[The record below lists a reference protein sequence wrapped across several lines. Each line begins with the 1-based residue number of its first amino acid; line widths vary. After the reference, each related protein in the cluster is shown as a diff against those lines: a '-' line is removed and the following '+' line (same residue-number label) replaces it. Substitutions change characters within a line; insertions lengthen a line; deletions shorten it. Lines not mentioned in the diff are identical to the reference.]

1 MRRRTDAFNR
11 HEYEDRK
18 RKSGVNMMN
27 GKTMRY
33 AGTAVL
39 MIFIAAGAY
48 LIGYK
53 TAYDRMER
61 AAASY
66 ETETFYAAITD
77 ISDSSITVQGMEIN
91 DINFRGRFTFPV
103 MEETSYLWRGTRISA
118 KDLEEGDNI
127 SITFTGLVQE
137 TSPAGIQEVLKVQLL
152 DDDLRL
158 MVV

>member
-1 MRRRTDAFNR
+1 
-11 HEYEDRK
+11 
-18 RKSGVNMMN
+18 MN

-77 ISDSSITVQGMEIN
+77 ISNSSITVQGMEIN
-91 DINFRGRFTFPV
+91 DINFRGRFTCPV

-152 DDDLRL
+152 DDDFEG
-158 MVV
+158 

>member
-1 MRRRTDAFNR
+1 
-11 HEYEDRK
+11 
-18 RKSGVNMMN
+18 
-27 GKTMRY
+27 MRY

-103 MEETSYLWRGTRISA
+103 MEETSYLWRLICGGGRGSA
-118 KDLEEGDNI
+118 PKTWKRVIIFRLPLRDWYRKHLPPG
-127 SITFTGLVQE
+127 SRT
-137 TSPAGIQEVLKVQLL
+137 AG
-152 DDDLRL
+152 
-158 MVV
+158 

>member
-1 MRRRTDAFNR
+1 
-11 HEYEDRK
+11 
-18 RKSGVNMMN
+18 MN

-39 MIFIAAGAY
+39 MIFIAVGAY

-61 AAASY
+61 AAVSY

-103 MEETSYLWRGTRISA
+103 MEETSYLWRGTRISP
-118 KDLEEGDNI
+118 KDLEK
-127 SITFTGLVQE
+127 
-137 TSPAGIQEVLKVQLL
+137 GIIFRLP
-152 DDDLRL
+152 LRDWYGNHL
-158 MVV
+158 PPGSRKS

>member
-1 MRRRTDAFNR
+1 MRRRTDCFYQ
-11 HEYEDRK
+11 HEYQDGK
-18 RKSGVNMMN
+18 SKSGVDMMN

-77 ISDSSITVQGMEIN
+77 ITDSSITIQGMEIN

-103 MEETSYLWRGTRISA
+103 MEETSYLWRGRGSA
-118 KDLEEGDNI
+118 PKTWKRVIIFRL
-127 SITFTGLVQE
+127 
-137 TSPAGIQEVLKVQLL
+137 P
-152 DDDLRL
+152 LRDWYRKHL
-158 MVV
+158 PPGSRKS

>member
-1 MRRRTDAFNR
+1 
-11 HEYEDRK
+11 
-18 RKSGVNMMN
+18 
-27 GKTMRY
+27 MRY

-103 MEETSYLWRGTRISA
+103 MEETS
-118 KDLEEGDNI
+118 

-152 DDDLRL
+152 DDDFEG
-158 MVV
+158 

>member
-1 MRRRTDAFNR
+1 
-11 HEYEDRK
+11 
-18 RKSGVNMMN
+18 MN

-103 MEETSYLWRGTRISA
+103 MEETSYLWRGTRISP
-118 KDLEEGDNI
+118 KDLEKGIIFRLPLRDWYGNC
-127 SITFTGLVQE
+127 LLY
-137 TSPAGIQEVLKVQLL
+137 TSPSPR
-152 DDDLRL
+152 DS
-158 MVV
+158 

>member
-1 MRRRTDAFNR
+1 
-11 HEYEDRK
+11 
-18 RKSGVNMMN
+18 MN

-103 MEETSYLWRGTRISA
+103 MEETSYLWRGTRISP
-118 KDLEEGDNI
+118 KDLEK
-127 SITFTGLVQE
+127 
-137 TSPAGIQEVLKVQLL
+137 GIIFRLP
-152 DDDLRL
+152 LRDWYRKHL
-158 MVV
+158 QPGSRKS

>member
-1 MRRRTDAFNR
+1 M
-11 HEYEDRK
+11 
-18 RKSGVNMMN
+18 NMMN

-77 ISDSSITVQGMEIN
+77 ITDSSITVQGMEIN

-103 MEETSYLWRGTRISA
+103 MEETSYLWRGRGSA
-118 KDLEEGDNI
+118 PKTWKRVIIFRL
-127 SITFTGLVQE
+127 
-137 TSPAGIQEVLKVQLL
+137 P
-152 DDDLRL
+152 LRDWYRKHL
-158 MVV
+158 PPGSRKS

>member
-1 MRRRTDAFNR
+1 
-11 HEYEDRK
+11 
-18 RKSGVNMMN
+18 
-27 GKTMRY
+27 MRY

-61 AAASY
+61 AAVNY

-77 ISDSSITVQGMEIN
+77 ITDSSITVQGMEIN

-127 SITFTGLVQE
+127 SITFYISQYVILFIQNKNRCTALFYE
-137 TSPAGIQEVLKVQLL
+137 ITST
-152 DDDLRL
+152 
-158 MVV
+158 